1 MASIHILSHETI
13 DKIAAGEVVER
24 PSSIVKEL
32 VENAV
37 DAGATAVT
45 VEIKDGG
52 ISFIRVSD
60 NGCGIEKTEIRRAF
74 LRHATSKIQDADD
87 LLRLHSLG
95 FRGEALSSISAVS
108 RTEMITKTTKEL
120 TGVRLSIEGG
130 TETDFEE
137 VGAPDGTTIIV
148 RNLFFNVP
156 ARRKFLKQPATEG
169 GYVADL
175 MEHLALANPHVSF
188 QFIQNNQMKFSTAG
202 NGNLKQTVYKLYG
215 KDMAEALIEIDRSG
229 DGIRLFGYLGRPSC
243 NRSNR
248 NYELYFLNGRFI
260 KSNLVSKALEEGYK
274 SYLMQHKYPFCV
286 LMMEL
291 EPSRVDVNVHPAKM
305 EVRFT
310 EEMQVYAFLAKAV
323 KEVLDAHEMIPE
335 IALTEPEKEEKKE
348 KALEPFQRA
357 RQDIRTESIK
367 RILPE
372 ASEGKERPKATSK
385 DFFVDFGDEEEENGQ
400 TEVLSEKV
408 QDIRNTYAENSG
420 EAGSQEKNSDTVNY
434 FEKTE
439 NTEDIKSIDD
449 IKDIENIKNINDVRS
464 IEDFKNIDAVKSVEN
479 TKNIDAVKSIENIN
493 NTENTKNIDNI
504 EQAEYTQDNPEA
516 RIVDIRFAEFQKATN
531 GRVSEESAVYQ
542 TEYAKNLSQTEIP
555 AVTEAKQLNLFEER
569 IISETSRKKF
579 RILGQAFDTYWIVVF
594 EDKLLMIDQHAA
606 HEKVKYERIMKS
618 VRESEVLS
626 QNLYP
631 PLVLSLSGREQEVLE
646 RYRDAFLRLGFE
658 LEYFGGNEI
667 TVRSAP
673 VELFG
678 STIKDMFLEVLDEL
692 SSTGTGRSKSTED
705 RIATMACKAAVKG
718 NMNMSAAEM
727 EVLLDELLTLDNP
740 YFCPHGRPTIISFTK
755 QELEKKFKRIV

>member
-1 MASIHILSHETI
+1 MAVIHVLSHETI

-37 DAGATAVT
+37 DAGAGAIT

-52 ISFIRVSD
+52 VSFIRVSD
-60 NGCGIEKTEIRRAF
+60 NGCGIEKSEIRKAF

-108 RTEMITKTTKEL
+108 QTEMITKTPREL
-120 TGVRLSIEGG
+120 TGVRLSMEGG
-130 TETDFEE
+130 METDFEE
-137 VGAPDGTTIIV
+137 VGAPDGTTIII

-175 MEHLALANPHVSF
+175 MEHLALANPQISF
-188 QFIQNNQMKFSTAG
+188 QFIQNNQVKFSTAG
-202 NGNLKQTVYKLYG
+202 NGDLKQTIYKLYG
-215 KDMAEALIEIDRSG
+215 KDMADSLIGIDKAG
-229 DGIRLFGYLGRPSC
+229 DGIRLSGYLGKPSG

-260 KSNLVSKALEEGYK
+260 RSNLVARAIEEGYK

-286 LMMEL
+286 LMMEV

-310 EEMQVYAFLAKAV
+310 EEMRIYEFLASSV
-323 KEVLDAHEMIPE
+323 REVLDAHEMIPE
-335 IALTEPEKEEKKE
+335 IALTEPEEKEEKKE
-348 KALEPFQRA
+348 KALEPFQKA
-357 RQDIRTESIK
+357 RSEMRVEGIRSVYGEPQNEKEELPDTEAVS
-367 RILPE
+367 
-372 ASEGKERPKATSK
+372 AERHAEQYGGQKLTSR
-385 DFFVDFGDEEEENGQ
+385 DFFVDFGDDEEEEEENAGMIRTGEGSEVADAAATKMLEVIRTGGQ
-400 TEVLSEKV
+400 EKK
-408 QDIRNTYAENSG
+408 DYM
-420 EAGSQEKNSDTVNY
+420 AGSAEVN
-434 FEKTE
+434 T
-439 NTEDIKSIDD
+439 
-449 IKDIENIKNINDVRS
+449 
-464 IEDFKNIDAVKSVEN
+464 
-479 TKNIDAVKSIENIN
+479 
-493 NTENTKNIDNI
+493 
-504 EQAEYTQDNPEA
+504 
-516 RIVDIRFAEFQKATN
+516 
-531 GRVSEESAVYQ
+531 GRVSEENGMYHIGQ
-542 TEYAKNLSQTEIP
+542 IRQENE
-555 AVTEAKQLNLFEER
+555 QLELFKEK
-569 IISETSRKKF
+569 IISPSSRQKF

-606 HEKVKYERIMKS
+606 HEKVKFERIMKA
-618 VRESEVLS
+618 VRESEVFS

-646 RYRDAFLRLGFE
+646 RFREAFTKLGFE

-667 TVRSAP
+667 TIRSAP
-673 VELFG
+673 TELFG
-678 STIKDMFLEVLDEL
+678 NTIKEMFLEVLDEL
-692 SSTGTGRSKSTED
+692 SVTGVGRARSIEE

-718 NMNMSAAEM
+718 NRSMSVPEM
-727 EVLLDELLTLDNP
+727 ETLLDELLTLENP

>member
-1 MASIHILSHETI
+1 MAAIHILSHETI

-24 PSSIVKEL
+24 PLSIVKEL

-37 DAGATAVT
+37 DAGADAVT

-60 NGCGIEKTEIRRAF
+60 NGCGIEKSEIRRAF

-87 LLRLHSLG
+87 LMRLHSLG

-108 RTEMITKTTKEL
+108 QTEMITKTKEEL
-120 TGVRLSIEGG
+120 TGVRLSMEGG
-130 TETDFEE
+130 AETDFEE
-137 VGAPDGTTIIV
+137 IGAPEGTTIIV

-175 MEHLALANPHVSF
+175 MEHLALSNPHISF
-188 QFIQNNQMKFSTAG
+188 QFIQNNQVRFSTAG
-202 NGNLKQTVYKLYG
+202 NGNLRQTVYKLYG
-215 KDMAEALIEIDRSG
+215 KDMSDALIEIDRSG
-229 DGIRLFGYLGRPSC
+229 DGIRLFGYLGKPSC

-260 KSNLVSKALEEGYK
+260 KSNLVSRALEEGYK

-286 LMMEL
+286 LMMEV

-310 EEMQVYAFLAKAV
+310 EEMRVYEFLAQAV

-335 IALTEPEKEEKKE
+335 IALTEPEKDEKKE
-348 KALEPFQRA
+348 KALEPFQKA
-357 RQDIRTESIK
+357 RQDIQAESIK
-367 RILPE
+367 NIPSG
-372 ASEGKERPKATSK
+372 ASGPAVKTKVTSK
-385 DFFVDFGDEEEENGQ
+385 DFFVDFGDDEEEVGNELKETGAEKEQENPGVSV
-400 TEVLSEKV
+400 E
-408 QDIRNTYAENSG
+408 ASG
-420 EAGSQEKNSDTVNY
+420 EAGSSGKTFDAARY
-434 FEKTE
+434 FEKAVNIE
-439 NTEDIKSIDD
+439 DAEDIKD
-449 IKDIENIKNINDVRS
+449 
-464 IEDFKNIDAVKSVEN
+464 
-479 TKNIDAVKSIENIN
+479 
-493 NTENTKNIDNI
+493 TENTKYI
-504 EQAEYTQDNPEA
+504 EYSERESEKLTA
-516 RIVDIRFAEFQKATN
+516 DIRFAEFQKTAN
-531 GRVSEESAVYQ
+531 DRVSEESAAYQ
-542 TEYAKNLSQTEIP
+542 LNAENIKRAEGSSDMFPLADEEP
-555 AVTEAKQLNLFEER
+555 AIVQAEQLNLFEER

-631 PLVLSLSGREQEVLE
+631 PLVLSLSGREQEVLN
-646 RYRDAFLRLGFE
+646 RCQDAFEKLGFE

-692 SSTGTGRSKSTED
+692 SVAGIGRAKSTED

-718 NMNMSAAEM
+718 NTSMSTQEM
-727 EVLLDELLTLDNP
+727 EALLDELLTLENP